1 MSDETTA
8 AEASTSAA
16 RERQYA
22 STDRGQRRTMIGT
35 VVSTKMSQTITVS
48 VERTEMHKK
57 YKKYIRRHSKVY
69 AHDPKGEAQVGD
81 LVAVT
86 EGRPMSKLKRFHL
99 RSIVK
104 KAGS

>member
-1 MSDETTA
+1 MRALTDD
-8 AEASTSAA
+8 A
-16 RERQYA
+16 RALLERA
-22 STDRGQRRTMIGT
+22 QRIF
-35 VVSTKMSQTITVS
+35 
-48 VERTEMHKK
+48 
-57 YKKYIRRHSKVY
+57 
-69 AHDPKGEAQVGD
+69 EAQVGD